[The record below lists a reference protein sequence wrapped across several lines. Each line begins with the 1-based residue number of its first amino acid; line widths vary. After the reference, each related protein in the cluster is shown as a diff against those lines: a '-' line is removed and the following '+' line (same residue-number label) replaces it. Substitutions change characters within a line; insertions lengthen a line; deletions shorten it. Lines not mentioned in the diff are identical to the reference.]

1 MKSVKNNYKHFLFDF
16 DGVIA
21 DSFEACYGLC
31 DELASGPVTREE
43 YRRMHE
49 GNIYELE
56 SEDEKIAESITS
68 ELNEEH
74 FYFKKFIPIMLEIS
88 PFDGMGEVVSSW
100 SQGGSLHVITSSL
113 TSIVEEFLSRHK
125 LRDDFQGVY
134 GADVHPSKLKKME
147 TIFEKYNTSPS
158 DCLMV
163 TDTLG
168 DLREAERAG
177 VDAVAVSWGF
187 HTPETLAKGNPLKI
201 LHSPQELL
209 DL

>member
-1 MKSVKNNYKHFLFDF
+1 MKNNYKHYLFDF
-16 DGVIA
+16 DGVIV
-21 DSFEACYGLC
+21 DSFEACYRLC
-31 DELASGPVTREE
+31 DELASGSITRED

-56 SEDEKIAESITS
+56 TEDEKISESIKS

-74 FYFKKFIPIMLEIS
+74 FYFKRFIPLMRELN
-88 PFDGMGEVVSSW
+88 PFDGMGDVVANW
-100 SQGGSLHVITSSL
+100 STSGSLHVITSSL
-113 TSIVEEFLSRHK
+113 NSIVEEFLSRHD
-125 LRDDFQGVY
+125 LRDDFKGIY
-134 GADVHPSKLKKME
+134 GADVHPSKLKKMQ
-147 TIFEKYNTSPS
+147 TVFEKYNISPS
-158 DCLMV
+158 ECLMV

-201 LHSPQELL
+201 FHSPQELL